1 MTIFQLFVITLVGV
15 SQRCLSMVFKQDVL
29 KSITI
34 NIKQNSNWTR
44 ANFMLYQRGLT
55 LRQKTAGQNILATL
69 SC

>member
-1 MTIFQLFVITLVGV
+1 
-15 SQRCLSMVFKQDVL
+15 MVFKQDVL

-44 ANFMLYQRGLT
+44 ANFMLYQRGLA